1 MFVCLFRNHLVM
13 RGLAYFKKGDIHFTK
28 ELPEP
33 VIKADD
39 ELIIDVAYCG
49 VCGTDLHEYT
59 DGPIFMPKDGEV
71 NSLSNESL
79 PQAMGHEMSGYV
91 VKVGPKVT
99 KFKVGDRVVVEASAA
114 CVDLHRWP
122 NSKLANA
129 PQCDACKNGCENCCE
144 YAGFTGLGVSG
155 GGFAERM
162 KAIEHHVVK
171 LPDFLPMDVGALIE
185 PLSVA
190 WHGAKVAKF
199 KEGNTA
205 LVLGSGPIGLAMI
218 LVLKAQGAKKIVVSE
233 PASIRRELAE
243 KLNVQ
248 TFDPSKHG
256 ESAVEKLRSIPEG
269 GNGFDFAFDC
279 SGVAPTFNTGI
290 AAVHYR
296 GTYCNVAIWGKGL
309 DFNPMDITLQEKNL
323 TGSIG
328 YTVEDFKQVVHAFE
342 TKKIDPEE
350 CKLLITGKQKI
361 EEGWEKG
368 FLELMNHKDIHIKIL
383 LTPNNHGE
391 LDI

>member
-1 MFVCLFRNHLVM
+1 M

-91 VKVGPKVT
+91 VKVGLKVT

>member
-1 MFVCLFRNHLVM
+1 M

-218 LVLKAQGAKKIVVSE
+218 LVLKAQGAKKIVVSDS
-233 PASIRRELAE
+233 ASIRRELAE

-328 YTVEDFKQVVHAFE
+328 YTVEDFKQVIHAFE

>member
-1 MFVCLFRNHLVM
+1 M

-342 TKKIDPEE
+342 TKKINPEE

>member
-1 MFVCLFRNHLVM
+1 M

-328 YTVEDFKQVVHAFE
+328 YTVEDFKQVIHAFE

>member
-1 MFVCLFRNHLVM
+1 M